1 VRVAMLIDFLHRHL
15 IDILF
20 LQEVTQPVL
29 DNHRGYTAYT
39 IIGTTSEERPSW
51 QENTCPSLEL
61 YAYLQGDE
69 KQQISR
75 ECV

>member
-1 VRVAMLIDFLHRHL
+1 MPDIYKVSTLNINGLGSQVRVAMLKDFLHRHL

-39 IIGTTSEERPSW
+39 IIGTTSEERPS
-51 QENTCPSLEL
+51 
-61 YAYLQGDE
+61 
-69 KQQISR
+69 
-75 ECV
+75 